1 VAISTYK
8 SEVAVKRFVEVRERE
23 DDRTSRLIC
32 MIDFSLGLMVIY
44 IKGIRHVVMLDDEY
58 ERWHQRFSMASAG
71 AVDKSAIDIDD
82 S

>member
-1 VAISTYK
+1 MVNTYR

-32 MIDFSLGLMVIY
+32 MIDFSLGLLVVY
-44 IKGIRHVVMLDDEY
+44 VKGIRHVVMLDDEY
-58 ERWHQRFSMASAG
+58 ERWHQRFSMAAVG
-71 AVDKSAIDIDD
+71 VDKSAIDIDD